1 MEVHGCAKFQCIA
14 GRVTSRC
21 KRDNGGWGP
30 NYANV
35 LGNLAAGGL
44 SNLYYPSSDRG
55 AGLTI
60 ERAFTDTAEDVIGA
74 VLVEFWPDVEKRLLK
89 KKNKGGM
96 AADSNWSNSTEGE
109 SE

>member
-1 MEVHGCAKFQCIA
+1 
-14 GRVTSRC
+14 
-21 KRDNGGWGP
+21 
-30 NYANV
+30 
-35 LGNLAAGGL
+35 
-44 SNLYYPSSDRG
+44 
-55 AGLTI
+55 
-60 ERAFTDTAEDVIGA
+60 VIGA